1 MNYNA
6 VFMLTGLSLIKKI
19 KLFNSKARN
28 ILCLTGD
35 TRDCIFH
42 MDLISFR
49 RCCCCKSALVRIKRN
64 TWNDSA
70 ALLRRTHQFYSCT
83 LCAQIDGV
91 NSNFDIEN
99 ICTFNPVF

>member
-28 ILCLTGD
+28 ILCLIGD
-35 TRDCIFH
+35 TRYCIFH
-42 MDLISFR
+42 MDLLYLR
-49 RCCCCKSALVRIKRN
+49 RCCCCCCKSALVRIERN

-70 ALLRRTHQFYSCT
+70 ALLRRTQQFYSCT

-91 NSNFDIEN
+91 NSNF
-99 ICTFNPVF
+99 